1 MRKLNQSDHENVMKL
16 LGKKPAENLFTLWGI
31 ESYGYEADIQMLW
44 GQFDSKGDLIA
55 VLCKFKNK
63 YTPYW
68 ETECNLQKFA
78 DIINTDTNEKE
89 VNGIERLTQEIE
101 PFITD
106 GYDKRESYYYAKCD
120 PKQDLNSSDSVRCI
134 SKEEIPQLISFYQE
148 VPEFKREYNPESFI
162 DQMNNGWSRIFV
174 IEEHEKFVSSASTV
188 CETSVA
194 AMVSG
199 VCTLP
204 AKKGKGLASICIEH
218 LMYNLFQENKT
229 LTLFYD
235 NPEAGRIYKR
245 LGFKDIEKW
254 TINFCKERN
263 NHNDNQCR

>member
-1 MRKLNQSDHENVMKL
+1 MRKLNQSDHENIMKL
-16 LGKKPAENLFTLWGI
+16 LSKKPAENLFTLWGI
-31 ESYGYEADIQMLW
+31 EAYGYEADIQTLW
-44 GQFDSKGDLIA
+44 GQFDSDGELNA

-68 ETECNLQKFA
+68 ETGCNVQVIA
-78 DIINTDTNEKE
+78 DIINANTNEKQ
-89 VNGIERLTQEIE
+89 VNGIERLTKEIG
-101 PFITD
+101 PLITD
-106 GYDKRESYYYAKCD
+106 GYSKRESYYYAKCD
-120 PKQDLNSSDSVRCI
+120 PTPNHNHSDSVRCL

-174 IEEHEKFVSSASTV
+174 IEEDNKLISSASTV

-254 TINFCKERN
+254 TINSCEERK
-263 NHNDNQCR
+263 NHHDN